1 MLQKK
6 IPLAIVFVFGIL
18 SIIQYFVPHPVSQA
32 YYDTMLKWMI
42 GVGSMAIFLALVSF
56 IRHHQVRL
64 KKKEHAPYSAVALL
78 SFLFMTLVG
87 FIGGIGP
94 GTIFQK
100 MFYYV
105 QAPLQATMFSLLA
118 YYMASASYRA
128 FRAKSFEAT
137 LLLVT
142 AFVVMFSVTTFGN
155 YVPGI
160 PKLLEWIMAVP
171 NMASKRGIAIGVSL
185 GSIATSLK
193 IILGIERNWLGG

>member
-6 IPLAIVFVFGIL
+6 IPLAIVLVFGII
-18 SIIQYFVPHPVSQA
+18 SAIQYFVPHPLSQE

-42 GVGSMAIFLALVSF
+42 GVGSMAVFLALVSF
-56 IRHHQVRL
+56 LRHHYVRL
-64 KKKEHAPYSAVALL
+64 RVKEHAPYSAVAIL

-87 FIGGIGP
+87 FIGGMGP
-94 GTIFQK
+94 GSIFQK

-105 QAPLQATMFSLLA
+105 QAPLQATMFSLLS

-128 FRAKSFEAT
+128 FRAKSLEAT
-137 LLLVT
+137 LLLIT
-142 AFVVMFSVTTFGN
+142 AFLVMFSVTTFGN

-160 PKLLEWIMAVP
+160 PKTLEWIMAVP

-193 IILGIERNWLGG
+193 IIFGIERNWLGG

>member
-155 YVPGI
+155 YVPGV